1 MMEDQFVL
9 LGTMSLVLL
18 SLAIIIFSMLAIK
31 SKNIKSF
38 QFQISIFVVIWII
51 GETVGILHER
61 GVINHDM
68 EDLGMQIHL
77 GSMVFLSC
85 MLCLRYYYSK
95 NGGKKMIE
103 SLEDDN

>member
-1 MMEDQFVL
+1 MMENQFVFGSMTLIL
-9 LGTMSLVLL
+9 LLV
-18 SLAIIIFSMLAIK
+18 AIIIFSILAIK
-31 SKNIKSF
+31 SKNIRSF
-38 QFQISIFVVIWII
+38 QFQTSIFVVIWII
-51 GETVGILHER
+51 GETVGILHEQ

-85 MLCLRYYYSK
+85 MLCLRYYHSK

>member
-1 MMEDQFVL
+1 MMEDQFIL

-18 SLAIIIFSMLAIK
+18 SIAIIIFSMLAIK

-51 GETVGILHER
+51 GETVGILQEH
-61 GVINHDM
+61 GVIGLAV

-95 NGGKKMIE
+95 KGGKKMIE
-103 SLEDDN
+103 SIEDDN